1 MNFSAWSIR
10 NPIPALMLFF
20 MLTVAGL
27 YSFKQMR
34 VQNMP
39 DLDFPMVT
47 VVASLA
53 GATPGQLENDVAR
66 KIENALVNIRG
77 IKRIH
82 TSLSEGAVG
91 INAEFRLEKPLQEAL
106 DEVRSAVQGV
116 RADLPSDLPDPV
128 VDKVDLASTPVLA
141 FALNSD
147 RIDAQELG

>member
-66 KIENALVNIRG
+66 KIENALVNLRG

-82 TSLSEGAVG
+82 TSLSEGVVG

-106 DEVRSAVQGV
+106 DEVR
-116 RADLPSDLPDPV
+116 
-128 VDKVDLASTPVLA
+128 
-141 FALNSD
+141 
-147 RIDAQELG
+147 

>member
-47 VVASLA
+47 VVASL
-53 GATPGQLENDVAR
+53 G
-66 KIENALVNIRG
+66 IR
-77 IKRIH
+77 R
-82 TSLSEGAVG
+82 
-91 INAEFRLEKPLQEAL
+91 
-106 DEVRSAVQGV
+106 
-116 RADLPSDLPDPV
+116 
-128 VDKVDLASTPVLA
+128 
-141 FALNSD
+141 
-147 RIDAQELG
+147 